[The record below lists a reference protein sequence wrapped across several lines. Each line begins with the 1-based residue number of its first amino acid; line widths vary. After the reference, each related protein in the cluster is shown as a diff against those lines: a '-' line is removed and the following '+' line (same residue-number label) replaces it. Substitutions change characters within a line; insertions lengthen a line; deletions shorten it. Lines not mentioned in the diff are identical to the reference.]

1 MNELDQEAWDR
12 WVAFR
17 KAIRKPIKSASESA
31 MKLKLQRYGAD
42 QAAVVDQSIS
52 NQWQGLFDLKVAKQ
66 MPGEKPVK
74 TDKQVALER
83 ERLEADQARCASGW
97 DKALSDDRLAKLK
110 IAEALLARYG
120 FRAAEH
126 GHSERIEWLRGR
138 VAELLREAKAGEV
151 LGEPSLLSM
160 VRSLFGERGVYRLQ
174 ERAKNS

>member
-12 WVAFR
+12 WAAFR
-17 KAIRKPIKSASESA
+17 KAIRKPIKPASEVA
-31 MKLKLQRYGAD
+31 MKLKLQRYGED

-52 NQWQGLFDLKVAKQ
+52 NQWQGLFDLKVAKP
-66 MPGEKPVK
+66 MPGEKPKK
-74 TDKQVALER
+74 TREQVAADDAR
-83 ERLEADQARCASGW
+83 FAADQSRNESGW

-120 FRAAEH
+120 FRASEH
-126 GHSERIEWLRGR
+126 GHGERIEWLRGR